1 MNSHY
6 INIIY
11 DLNEKPFGKTWAEWT
26 AECWKWLLEIP
37 KDVNPGYDDSS
48 EKILNQQDPNV
59 VFLIG
64 TYGGSA
70 VRHYRIPI
78 GKAILFPVVAFTTS
92 FAEEPQLRTESDLI
106 SRAKKDID
114 DISRMQAI
122 IDGEIINDLSR
133 YRVMSPIF
141 EFTFPEDNVV
151 GAKAGASKGI
161 SDGYWIFLKPLNPGK
176 HTVYASGSCSSGKT
190 TVDVLWHLTVS

>member
-1 MNSHY
+1 
-6 INIIY
+6 
-11 DLNEKPFGKTWAEWT
+11 
-26 AECWKWLLEIP
+26 
-37 KDVNPGYDDSS
+37 
-48 EKILNQQDPNV
+48 
-59 VFLIG
+59 
-64 TYGGSA
+64 
-70 VRHYRIPI
+70 
-78 GKAILFPVVAFTTS
+78 VVAFTTS

-114 DISRMQAI
+114 DISSMQAI
-122 IDGEIINDLSR
+122 IDGEIINGLSR